1 MISKEFLQI
10 LACPKCKGEL
20 KYISNKKK
28 EYLICENCKLVYRIK
43 EEIPILLIEEAI
55 NLKEIEND

>member
-1 MISKEFLQI
+1 LIQKEFLEI

-20 KYISNKKK
+20 KYISNKK
-28 EYLICENCKLVYRIK
+28 EYLICENCQLAYQIK